1 MTHDLLLSQ
10 ALDGFYMARRAD
22 GYSPDTIDQ
31 YSWALSRWLAFI
43 GDKPVQEIQAQD
55 ARAFLAQLHGLGRL
69 SPASIFHTWKAI
81 RAFWKWAA
89 PELDLPRVMDNVKQP
104 AYQHKEIT
112 PLSSADIERLLS
124 AAVKI
129 TADNLSGAYEY
140 KHPQA
145 DRNRLVLLV
154 LLDTGVR
161 VGECA
166 RLNVQDI
173 NMDTCEVIVRP
184 FRSSVK
190 SRPRTV
196 YIGKR
201 TQKELW
207 KYLLGREPAKND
219 PLFLSASGRRMTAD
233 SIKHLVRRISQRA
246 GVPAHPHMLR
256 HTFAIEYLRNN
267 GDVFTL
273 QRLLGHSSLDMTR
286 KYLALAQADLE
297 AAHRRASPVDNW
309 RL

>member
-10 ALDGFYMARRAD
+10 ALEGFYLARRAD

-31 YSWALSRWLAFI
+31 YDWALSRWLKFI
-43 GDKPVQEIQAQD
+43 GDKPVKEVTSTD
-55 ARAFLAQLHGLGRL
+55 ARAYLGQLHGGSL
-69 SPASIFHTWKAI
+69 SATSIFHIWKAI
-81 RAFWKWAA
+81 KAFYKWAC
-89 PELDLPRVMDNVKQP
+89 PELDLPRVMDNLKQP
-104 AYQHKEIT
+104 AYKTKEIS
-112 PLSSADIERLLS
+112 PLSSADIEKLLS
-124 AAVKI
+124 ASVTVK
-129 TADNLSGAYEY
+129 AENMAGAYEY
-140 KHPQA
+140 HHPYA
-145 DRNRLVLLV
+145 ARNRLILLV
-154 LLDTGVR
+154 MLDTGVR
-161 VGECA
+161 VGELS

-173 NMDTCEVIVRP
+173 NLENCEVTVKP

-196 YIGKR
+196 FIGRR

-207 KYLLGREPAKND
+207 KYLLGREQTKND
-219 PLFLSASGRRMTAD
+219 PLFLSSSGRRMTAD

-246 GVPAHPHMLR
+246 GVAAHPHAFR

-286 KYLALAQADLE
+286 QYLALANSDME
-297 AAHRRASPVDNW
+297 TAHRRASPVDNW
-309 RL
+309 KL